1 MSIPLPLLSH
11 ARRIPLTEILGLESV
26 GVSSLPWCYKF
37 YIITFKRSRRNPS
50 LWIPRRVALRFRLL
64 ENCLRWRSAI
74 MDELR
79 KGAVR
84 EEGGKRREVRGG
96 RRVERREARKRRRGE
111 RREREVKSV
120 VQHFLRRISVLF
132 SRSILLSLFPPMPLL
147 FRPPP
152 FIVLPCCYAQTRHG
166 RGGSTSL

>member
-1 MSIPLPLLSH
+1 
-11 ARRIPLTEILGLESV
+11 
-26 GVSSLPWCYKF
+26 
-37 YIITFKRSRRNPS
+37 
-50 LWIPRRVALRFRLL
+50 
-64 ENCLRWRSAI
+64 

-120 VQHFLRRISVLF
+120 VQHF
-132 SRSILLSLFPPMPLL
+132 
-147 FRPPP
+147 
-152 FIVLPCCYAQTRHG
+152 
-166 RGGSTSL
+166 